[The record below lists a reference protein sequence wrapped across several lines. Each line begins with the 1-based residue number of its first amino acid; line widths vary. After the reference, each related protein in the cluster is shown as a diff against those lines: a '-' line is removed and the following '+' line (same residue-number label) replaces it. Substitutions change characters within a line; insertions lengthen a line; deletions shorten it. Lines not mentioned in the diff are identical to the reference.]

1 LKSHQQKILVVD
13 DEASLRRILETRFSI
28 VGYDVVTA
36 ADGEEALDIFH
47 NAHPDLVVLDVIMP
61 KLDGYE
67 VLKELRSISDVP
79 IIMVTA
85 RGDAAD
91 RNQGLELGASDYV
104 VKPFSPK
111 ELSARIT
118 RMLRP
123 KNSLGVIFVGSI
135 KIDIEERQVYKADER
150 IQLTGTEFRYL
161 EVLVSRAGEPLSR
174 EEILK
179 SVWGYTPD
187 YKLNIESVDFHIS
200 QLQAKLEDTPSNPLL
215 IVPTSDSNSSGK
227 DLKWLFDRSKISKES
242 AIAKI
247 SERN

>member
-1 LKSHQQKILVVD
+1 LKSCQQKILVVD
-13 DEASLRRILETRFSI
+13 DEASIRRILETRFSI

-36 ADGEEALDIFH
+36 ADGEEALNIFH

-61 KLDGYE
+61 KLGGYE

-79 IIMVTA
+79 IIMMTA
-85 RGDAAD
+85 RGDTAD
-91 RNQGLELGASDYV
+91 RNQGVELGATDYV

-118 RMLRP
+118 RMLRR

-135 KIDIEERQVYKADER
+135 KIDIEQRQVYKADER
-150 IQLTGTEFRYL
+150 IQLTGTEFCYL

-187 YKLNIESVDFHIS
+187 YEPNLKSVDVYIS
-200 QLQAKLEDTPSNPLL
+200 RLRSKLEDAPSNPKL
-215 IVPTSDSNSSGK
+215 ILTTSDGTGYLFRQMLESESESGK
-227 DLKWLFDRSKISKES
+227 HI
-242 AIAKI
+242 
-247 SERN
+247 